1 MRDATGIESNIT
13 LSGIVNCTDAA
24 CKFGYDFSSC
34 RQMVEGGKSACKFGL
49 HHDFQVHQQQTLFL
63 HYHSVPNPSE
73 FPEQHFKAS

>member
-34 RQMVEGGKSACKFGL
+34 KQMVEEGKSACKFGL
-49 HHDFQVHQQQTLFL
+49 HHDFQVHHQQQTLFL
-63 HYHSVPNPSE
+63 HYHSVPNPSD
-73 FPEQHFKAS
+73 FP